1 VLLSY
6 ECATVGHGLGD
17 GMRSR
22 PWRTT
27 AVESHEPDTWFKAL
41 IC

>member
-6 ECATVGHGLGD
+6 ECATVGHGLGG

-22 PWRTT
+22 PWRAR
-27 AVESHEPDTWFKAL
+27 AVEVHEPDTWLKAL